1 MALKLKD
8 KAQLNAFILGQS
20 KVIEKALIYRLEYL
34 VMQLQNHAKENAG
47 YKDQTANLK
56 SSIGGVVV
64 KDGKAISY
72 KGFVK
77 ESVSI
82 GLEGGSGTGT
92 GMSFIN
98 TLLGQISNGYGII
111 VVAGMEYASYVE
123 NHHNLNVLKKTEL
136 IMPTKMTEA
145 MNRLKASI
153 SGTAKWKK

>member
-20 KVIEKALIYRLEYL
+20 KVIEKALLYRLEYL
-34 VMQLQNHAKENAG
+34 VTQLQNHAKQNAG

-82 GLEGGSGTGT
+82 GLEGSSGIGTGI
-92 GMSFIN
+92 SFIN
-98 TLLGQISNGYGII
+98 SLLGQISNGYGII
-111 VVAGMEYASYVE
+111 VVAGMEYASFVE

-136 IMPTKMTEA
+136 IMPIKMTEA

>member
-1 MALKLKD
+1 MALRLKD
-8 KAQLNAFILGQS
+8 KAQLNLFILGQA

-34 VMQLQNHAKENAG
+34 VTQLQNHAKQSAG

-64 KDGKAISY
+64 KDGKAITY
-72 KGFVK
+72 RGFEKAGAQV
-77 ESVSI
+77 

-92 GMSFIN
+92 GISFVNSLLNNIN
-98 TLLGQISNGYGII
+98 NGYGII
-111 VVAGMEYASYVE
+111 VVAGMEYASFVE

-136 IMPTKMTEA
+136 TMPSKMTEA